1 MSGTLEFPRPLSWDT
16 DYWLCRCEGFRVDAA
31 AQRLGVVEEVRFRAR
46 LDRPD
51 VLVVRGG
58 LLGSRVLPVPVT
70 EVKEVIPREQRL
82 VLARPP
88 EERAYEPI
96 QRIRTYLAATF
107 GIR

>member
-1 MSGTLEFPRPLSWDT
+1 
-16 DYWLCRCEGFRVDAA
+16 
-31 AQRLGVVEEVRFRAR
+31 
-46 LDRPD
+46 
-51 VLVVRGG
+51 
-58 LLGSRVLPVPVT
+58 
-70 EVKEVIPREQRL
+70 